1 MLGIPKDIKASANF
15 YKTGVEIQ
23 CSMIFN
29 YDNAQ
34 AVLYSG
40 LNSDSEKK
48 AEIAGNKGSIF
59 IHPRWHET
67 TGYTIEKDGESTS
80 NEVGKLGKGYVHE
93 IEEVQNC
100 LNSGKK
106 ESEIW
111 SHQNSLDL
119 IEIMDSVR
127 KLTGIVFPFE

>member
-1 MLGIPKDIKASANF
+1 
-15 YKTGVEIQ
+15 
-23 CSMIFN
+23 
-29 YDNAQ
+29 
-34 AVLYSG
+34 
-40 LNSDSEKK
+40 
-48 AEIAGNKGSIF
+48 SIF

-80 NEVGKLGKGYVHE
+80 NEVGKRGKGYVHE
-93 IEEVQNC
+93 IEEVQDC
-100 LNSGKK
+100 LASGKK
-106 ESEIW
+106 QSDLW